1 MAKANNAEIV
11 INRNGTGLTVNEHV
25 MGLIDKIRAKKEEVK
40 AKAAEATENGEES
53 TSEPTPAPVANVPK
67 TVRPT
72 ETKTESASNEAQG
85 EVTYGDLVD
94 EPDMLIGA
102 LKRTAKATRQVK
114 RMWLA
119 QRVQGSKEGYL
130 LVAETTS
137 SSDTVLEQLKL
148 AAKDY
153 LNGKEIECRRAD
165 PAALAI
171 VDNIKPFYK
180 KGIFG

>member
-1 MAKANNAEIV
+1 
-11 INRNGTGLTVNEHV
+11 
-25 MGLIDKIRAKKEEVK
+25 
-40 AKAAEATENGEES
+40 
-53 TSEPTPAPVANVPK
+53 
-67 TVRPT
+67 
-72 ETKTESASNEAQG
+72 
-85 EVTYGDLVD
+85 
-94 EPDMLIGA
+94 MLF
-102 LKRTAKATRQVK
+102 R
-114 RMWLA
+114 
-119 QRVQGSKEGYL
+119 S
-130 LVAETTS
+130 TTS

>member
-1 MAKANNAEIV
+1 M
-11 INRNGTGLTVNEHV
+11 
-25 MGLIDKIRAKKEEVK
+25 
-40 AKAAEATENGEES
+40 
-53 TSEPTPAPVANVPK
+53 
-67 TVRPT
+67 PT

-171 VDNIKPFYK
+171 VDNIFHELQDYESFIK
-180 KGIFG
+180 

>member
-1 MAKANNAEIV
+1 
-11 INRNGTGLTVNEHV
+11 
-25 MGLIDKIRAKKEEVK
+25 
-40 AKAAEATENGEES
+40 
-53 TSEPTPAPVANVPK
+53 
-67 TVRPT
+67 
-72 ETKTESASNEAQG
+72 
-85 EVTYGDLVD
+85 
-94 EPDMLIGA
+94 
-102 LKRTAKATRQVK
+102 
-114 RMWLA
+114 MWLA

-153 LNGKEIECRRAD
+153 LNGKEIECRSAA

>member
-1 MAKANNAEIV
+1 MVSTAC
-11 INRNGTGLTVNEHV
+11 TG
-25 MGLIDKIRAKKEEVK
+25 K
-40 AKAAEATENGEES
+40 
-53 TSEPTPAPVANVPK
+53 
-67 TVRPT
+67 
-72 ETKTESASNEAQG
+72 
-85 EVTYGDLVD
+85 
-94 EPDMLIGA
+94 
-102 LKRTAKATRQVK
+102 
-114 RMWLA
+114 
-119 QRVQGSKEGYL
+119 QGSYL

-180 KGIFG
+180 KGILANAKNNGPF